1 MSLRRLSRLLWAL
14 LLLTLPVTSFRYLP
28 FLGSGTVVRPL
39 ALYPL
44 LLLLP
49 LLALR
54 LARHEIKNPLP
65 GPLTPLMAFLLAA
78 LLATALGAF
87 SAPIELRG
95 ADYLERALRA
105 FVTLAIGISFFLAAL
120 WMNQDEADLKFTV
133 RWLMLGLAAQL
144 IWGAIQ
150 FVGLNSGQR
159 AALKQIQELFS
170 VRGLVKNKR
179 ISGFTFEPSW
189 LAAQLATLYLP
200 WLAAG
205 LLGRWT
211 LNLRQTAVNGL
222 ARGLNLL
229 LLLGSLAALLAT
241 YSRSGLAITLF
252 AAGMTLWAAGR
263 GGWRKAWNWFLAAF
277 RRRVSESRLA
287 AAQAIAGRV
296 FLLLAA
302 IALLAASSLFLAGKG
317 YIARLWTSDF
327 DSPWGYLVD
336 VSLGPRVA
344 YATAGMAAF
353 DRNPISGVGLGAS
366 GFSIYPNLPDGVL
379 MGVPEIAGALAPTSR
394 LFPNPK
400 NLAVRLLAETGLL
413 GFALFA
419 AFWLGLLADALAL
432 LRKNGLARALGLAGL
447 FTLAALAAQ
456 SLSQDSLA
464 LPELWLNLGVLAG
477 AAGGRKDEDKIFCE
491 MEYP

>member
-1 MSLRRLSRLLWAL
+1 MSARRLSRLLWAL
-14 LLLTLPVTSFRYLP
+14 LLLSLPVTSFRYLP

-44 LLLLP
+44 ILLLP
-49 LLALR
+49 LLMLR
-54 LARHEIKNPLP
+54 LARREIKNLLP

-95 ADYLERALRA
+95 ADYFERALRA
-105 FVTLAIGISFFLAAL
+105 FLTLAIGLSFFLAAL

-144 IWGAIQ
+144 LWGALQ
-150 FVGLNSGQR
+150 FVGLNTGHR

-211 LNLRQTAVNGL
+211 EKAATGL
-222 ARGLNLL
+222 ARWLNLL
-229 LLLGSLAALLAT
+229 LLLASLAALLAT

-252 AAGMTLWAAGR
+252 AAGIASLAAGR
-263 GGWRKAWNWFLAAF
+263 GVWRAAWGWFWGAF
-277 RRRVSESRLA
+277 RRRENQSRLA
-287 AAQAIAGRV
+287 AAQAAAGRF

-302 IALLAASSLFLAGKG
+302 IGLLAGSSLFLAGKG

-327 DSPWGYLVD
+327 DSLWGYLVD

-344 YATAGMAAF
+344 YAQAGMAAF

-366 GFSIYPNLPDGVL
+366 GFFIYPNLPDGVL
-379 MGVPEIAGALAPTSR
+379 MGVPEIAGALAPDSR

-400 NLAVRLLAETGLL
+400 NLIVRLLAETGLI
-413 GFALFA
+413 GFSLFA
-419 AFWLGLLADALAL
+419 AFWLSLLAEALAL
-432 LRKNGLARALGLAGL
+432 LRKSGSARALGLAGL
-447 FTLAALAAQ
+447 FTLAALALQAF
-456 SLSQDSLA
+456 SQDSLA

-477 AAGGRKDEDKIFCE
+477 LSANLMKKLE
-491 MEYP
+491 